1 MRSSGGPTAQIEH
14 STARDHG
21 RRGRIHGRGRAR
33 TCAVGGHDASVS
45 PGETGRTL
53 GFERHALPLS
63 GTHAPPLGTRL
74 DLGEENS
81 LQVTTKLLNTFSYF
95 SHWVGHALALVSSN
109 DHETPS

>member
-53 GFERHALPLS
+53 AFERTALPLS

-74 DLGEENS
+74 DLGFENS
-81 LQVTTKLLNTFSYF
+81 LTTKLLNTFSYF